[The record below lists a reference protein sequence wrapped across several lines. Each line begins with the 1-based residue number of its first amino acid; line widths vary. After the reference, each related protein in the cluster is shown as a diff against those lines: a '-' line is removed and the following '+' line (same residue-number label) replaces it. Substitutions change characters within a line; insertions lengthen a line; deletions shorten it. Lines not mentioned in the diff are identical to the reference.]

1 MAPRRGAIESPEPEE
16 PSTSLVFNEAL
27 SWRAGKPIATETL
40 LKRLKKLASELRD
53 MDQEEIDK
61 SSLTVVAKELAAQ
74 NLLNHKDNGVKA
86 WTACCLVDILKLCA
100 PDAPYTS
107 SQVKNIFTFF
117 VGIILPALAN
127 PSHPYNTEHKYV
139 LSSLS
144 EVKSI
149 VLMTDLPNAE
159 DLMLHLFSTF
169 FDICSGSLKSSTDEQ
184 ISKDVEYN
192 MSQCLVTLV
201 DEAPVVGAPVIDIIV
216 AQFLR
221 AATPGGGKGK
231 HGAKADDKQST
242 LLLKDL
248 PEAYNMAKTICNDC
262 SDKMSRYV
270 SQYFNDVMMEVST
283 SGGKSNGHRKDDAD
297 SDGDD
302 APTGPSDQDLKELE
316 KAHRL
321 LRELWRASPSV
332 LQNVIPQ
339 VEAELSAENIQL
351 RLLATETLGDI
362 ISGIGAA
369 GPPPLPNMD
378 PAAYPPVR
386 LDDYPV
392 TPITSILVKPSSPQS
407 FSQTHPSVWHSFI
420 GRKNDKS
427 PVIRSAWT
435 TAIGRILVTEAGG
448 IGLNRED
455 EVALVKSLAEKL
467 NDPDEKVRIA
477 AVKAV
482 ASFNLVDIM
491 EKLVPNGPVVKS
503 GSVLSNLAD
512 RARDR
517 KPAVRAEAMTTL
529 GTIWGVATGEIAAG
543 NESVIA
549 SLGAIPSRIFEGF
562 FANDL
567 ELNVVLDHVMFEQL
581 LPLTYPPS
589 KAKISKNGASQ
600 SQLPSDEPFDADKIR
615 AERILLL
622 VRSLDPKPKKAF
634 FAIQARTK
642 SYSDVLAAYIKKC
655 EDFNGGVTEGDAADV
670 KQKLGAVIEYLLQF
684 LPDPLRT
691 SQDLHKYAKLHDR
704 RTYQLLRY
712 TMDPKSDFKTVHNA
726 IKEFSKRIEAA
737 PNAPAGLLDTLTPI
751 IYRSAFLV
759 YNRSHLPAILQ
770 YSRTDDKGLGATAQE
785 VMNEISEKNPQVLTA
800 NIKEL
805 CKTLED
811 EAPTET
817 KENDPGTVATLK
829 ACAVFAKSKTESKSL
844 PKDRKFAQTLVSYAS
859 FGTPPRAAKYAITLL
874 MAATDRKEMHAKDL
888 LEKST
893 KEWKYGEGH
902 FLTKLA
908 AISQL
913 QLLSPK
919 IADDFSDEILEITTQ
934 ELLLQVRT
942 PAKDTDPKWQ
952 NDDELDEECQAK
964 CWALKILVN
973 RLRTVEET
981 EVKTV
986 AQPVFK
992 VLNKLIVD
1000 NGELSKQQDTPRH
1013 HKSRL
1018 RLLAAQLML
1027 KLCTTPIFDEILAPA
1042 QFDRLSFVA
1051 QDEHPNVRKAFI
1063 EKLQKYLVK
1072 DKLPDRF
1079 YTIIFLTAFEPEIN
1093 FKNSIITWIRSRA
1106 KVFVDSKTMVLE
1118 KTLPRLLSLLAHH
1131 PDYSTDPAELIDHAR
1146 YILYYVSSVASE
1158 DNLGLIYKYAQS
1170 VKQARDAIN
1179 PAESENLYVL
1189 SDLTQAVIQKWEA
1202 KKGWTMQ
1209 SYPAKVRVPA
1219 KLFGAL
1225 QSHSIAQEIA
1235 EKNYIPEELDEELDK
1250 LVRNADKKKSQKR
1263 KSIDDSSLPT
1273 AKKQKSEGRP
1283 KSTASKKERVVKTP
1297 KPKKIKEPRTPAISS
1312 AERRKSGR
1320 GVASAKKS
1328 YIDRDDSEDEDEML
1342 EGVSK
1347 WDYFDED
1354 GNRLEPEEEDEES
1367 DAEQEE
1373 DAGDVEE
1380 EEEPVPKPTG
1390 KGRGKPKA
1398 KTPQKSTRIVEEDAE
1413 QSDVVMEDEV
1423 EPQAESEA
1431 EPKRGSRT
1439 ASAKKKQSPRV
1450 APRAAS
1456 SVTSPAP
1463 ASEDEAEVEVNV
1475 EVEEQEDVDMEE
1487 EPVSSPPKR
1496 ASRSTKATPKTKKS
1510 NGKKVAP
1517 REEEVEEEAQPDEND
1532 EVEAEAAVP
1541 TPSPK
1546 PAKSN
1551 AKNARATGRGR
1562 SGRRGAK
1569 AASPEPEVE
1578 AEVEVEEE
1586 EEEEPPTADADVENG
1601 EEDVEM
1607 AEPEVQ
1613 AEIEEEVEEPEPKA
1627 NGKKTR
1633 GGKKT
1638 KLPVQVKEK
1647 TERQVMKPTRNT
1659 RGRAQGVAEEEVV
1672 EEDVEEEAAEEV
1684 EEEVEAAEVKESAKG
1699 GKGRKTK
1706 DVVGRGRNTRGR
1718 AK

>member
-16 PSTSLVFNEAL
+16 PPTSLVFNEPL
-27 SWRAGKPIATETL
+27 SWRAGKPITTETL

-53 MDQEEIDK
+53 MDQEEINK

-86 WTACCLVDILKLCA
+86 WAGCCLVDILKLCA

-117 VGIILPALAN
+117 VTTILPALSN
-127 PSHPYNTEHKYV
+127 PSHTYNTEHKYV
-139 LSSLS
+139 LSSLA

-169 FDICSGSLKSSTDEQ
+169 FDICSGSSKSSTGEQ

-201 DEAPVVGAPVIDIIV
+201 DEAPVVGPHVIDIIV

-221 AATPGGGKGK
+221 AATPSGGKGK

-283 SGGKSNGHRKDDAD
+283 SGGKANGHRKDDAD
-297 SDGDD
+297 SDEDD
-302 APTGPSDQDLKELE
+302 APTGPTDSDLKELN

-321 LRELWRASPSV
+321 LRELWRASPAV

-339 VEAELSAENIQL
+339 VDAELSAENIQL

-491 EKLVPNGPVVKS
+491 EKLAPNGPVTKS

-589 KAKISKNGASQ
+589 KIKGSKNGASQ
-600 SQLPSDEPFDADKIR
+600 SHLSSDEPDRIR

-642 SYSDVLAAYIKKC
+642 SYSDVFTAYIKNARIKK
-655 EDFNGGVTEGDAADV
+655 FNGGVTDGDAADAR
-670 KQKLGAVIEYLLQF
+670 QKLNAVIEYLLQF
-684 LPDPLRT
+684 FPDPLRT

-737 PNAPAGLLDTLTPI
+737 PNAPAGLLDTLTPL
-751 IYRSAFLV
+751 IYRSAFLI
-759 YNRSHLPAILQ
+759 YNRSHLPTILQ
-770 YSRTDDKGLGATAQE
+770 FSRTDDKGLGATAQE

-844 PKDRKFAQTLVSYAS
+844 PKDRKFTQTLVNYAS
-859 FGTPPRAAKYAITLL
+859 YGTPPKAAKYAITLL

-888 LEKST
+888 LEKLS
-893 KEWKYGEGH
+893 KDWKYGESH

-919 IADDFSDEILEITTQ
+919 IADGYSDEILEITTQ

-942 PAKDTDPKWQ
+942 PAQETDPSWQ

-973 RLRTVEET
+973 RLRTVEEA
-981 EVKTV
+981 EIKTV
-986 AQPVFK
+986 AQPVYK
-992 VLNKLIVD
+992 VLNTLIVND
-1000 NGELSKQQDTPRH
+1000 GELSKKQDTPRH

-1027 KLCTTPIFDEILAPA
+1027 KLCTTPIFDELLTPG
-1042 QFDRLSFVA
+1042 QFDRLTFVA
-1051 QDEHPNVRKAFI
+1051 QDEHMNVRKGFV

-1079 YTIIFLTAFEPEIN
+1079 YTIIFLTAFEPEQN

-1106 KVFVDSKTMVLE
+1106 KVFVESKTMVLE

-1131 PDYSTDPAELIDHAR
+1131 PDYSAEPKELVDHAR

-1189 SDLTQAVIQKWEA
+1189 SDLAQAVISKWEV

-1219 KLFGAL
+1219 KLFGPL
-1225 QSHSIAQEIA
+1225 QSHSVAQEIA
-1235 EKNYIPEELDEELDK
+1235 EKNFIPEEMDEELDK
-1250 LVRNADKKKSQKR
+1250 LVRNVDKKKSQKR
-1263 KSIDDSSLPT
+1263 KSMDESSLPA

-1283 KSTASKKERVVKTP
+1283 KSTAPKKERVVKTP

-1320 GVASAKKS
+1320 GTSARKS

-1347 WDYFDED
+1347 WEYFDKD
-1354 GNRLEPEEEDEES
+1354 GNRVESEDDEDEG
-1367 DAEQEE
+1367 DAEQDE
-1373 DAGDVEE
+1373 DDVEENEDDAE
-1380 EEEPVPKPTG
+1380 EEEPKPKSTG
-1390 KGRGKPKA
+1390 KGRGKA
-1398 KTPQKSTRIVEEDAE
+1398 KTPKKPARTVISEDEAE
-1413 QSDVVMEDEV
+1413 QEDVVMEDEAEPEV
-1423 EPQAESEA
+1423 ELEAESET
-1431 EPKRGSRT
+1431 EPTPPQSKRG
-1439 ASAKKKQSPRV
+1439 A
-1450 APRAAS
+1450 RAAAKAKAKTPS
-1456 SVTSPAP
+1456 KKVTTQAP
-1463 ASEDEAEVEVNV
+1463 VTEDESEVEQV
-1475 EVEEQEDVDMEE
+1475 QEDVDMEE
-1487 EPVSSPPKR
+1487 ELVSSPPKR
-1496 ASRSTKATPKTKKS
+1496 ASRSAKATTKGKKS
-1510 NGKKVAP
+1510 NGKKVTP
-1517 REEEVEEEAQPDEND
+1517 QEEVEVDEDNAAD
-1532 EVEAEAAVP
+1532 ADDAAHSAELTEPQETPLP
-1541 TPSPK
+1541 TPSPP
-1546 PAKSN
+1546 PAKTN
-1551 AKNARATGRGR
+1551 TRNPRASGRGR
-1562 SGRRGAK
+1562 NGRGKK
-1569 AASPEPEVE
+1569 AASPEPE
-1578 AEVEVEEE
+1578 AEVEEE
-1586 EEEEPPTADADVENG
+1586 QEPQKEDSPAGDAED
-1601 EEDVEM
+1601 EDVEM
-1607 AEPEVQ
+1607 ADEPELQVD
-1613 AEIEEEVEEPEPKA
+1613 EEEPQT

-1633 GGKKT
+1633 GSTRSGGNKST
-1638 KLPVQVKEK
+1638 LPVQTKSKV
-1647 TERQVMKPTRNT
+1647 ERQALKPARNT
-1659 RGRAQGVAEEEVV
+1659 RGKVQEVEEEVV
-1672 EEDVEEEAAEEV
+1672 EEVADEVVESTPV
-1684 EEEVEAAEVKESAKG
+1684 SAKA
-1699 GKGRKTK
+1699 GKGRKIR
-1706 DVVGRGRNTRGR
+1706 DVVGSGRTTRGR

>member
-1 MAPRRGAIESPEPEE
+1 MAPCRGAIESTEPEE
-16 PSTSLVFNEAL
+16 ASVSLAFNEPL
-27 SWRAGKPIATETL
+27 SWRAGKPIPTETL
-40 LKRLKKLASELRD
+40 SKRLKKLASELRD
-53 MDQEEIDK
+53 MDQEEVDK

-86 WTACCLVDILKLCA
+86 WTGCCLVDILKLCA

-107 SQVKNIFTFF
+107 SQVKVYFS
-117 VGIILPALAN
+117 ALSRPLSD
-127 PSHPYNTEHKYV
+127 PSHTYNTEHKYV
-139 LSSLS
+139 LSSLT

-169 FDICSGSLKSSTDEQ
+169 FDICSGSSKSSTREQ
-184 ISKDVEYN
+184 LSKDVEYN

-201 DEAPVVGAPVIDIIV
+201 DEAQVLGPHVIDIIV

-221 AATPGGGKGK
+221 AATPFGGKSK
-231 HGAKADDKQST
+231 PGAKADDKQST

-262 SDKMSRYV
+262 PDKMSRYV

-283 SGGKSNGHRKDDAD
+283 SGGKANGHRKDDAD
-297 SDGDD
+297 SDEDD
-302 APTGPSDQDLKELE
+302 GPVGPSDADLKELN

-386 LDDYPV
+386 LHDYPA
-392 TPITSILVKPSSPQS
+392 TPIASILVKPSSPQS
-407 FSQTHPSVWHSFI
+407 FSQTHPSVYHSFI

-477 AVKAV
+477 AVRAV

-491 EKLVPNGPVVKS
+491 EKLAPNGPMIKS

-517 KPAVRAEAMTTL
+517 KPAVRAEAMKTL

-543 NESVIA
+543 NESVVA

-589 KAKISKNGASQ
+589 KAKGSKNGASQ
-600 SQLPSDEPFDADKIR
+600 SQASSDEPFDADRIR
-615 AERILLL
+615 VERILLL
-622 VRSLDPKPKKAF
+622 VRSLDAKPKKAF
-634 FAIQARTK
+634 FALQARQK
-642 SYSDVLAAYIKKC
+642 SYSDILAHYVKNC
-655 EDFNGGVTEGDAADV
+655 EEFNGGVTDGDAADA
-670 KQKLGAVIEYLLQF
+670 KQKLGAVIDYLLQF

-712 TMDPKSDFKTVHNA
+712 TMDPKTDFKTVHNA

-751 IYRSAFLV
+751 IYRSAFLI
-759 YNRSHLPAILQ
+759 YNRSHLPSILQ
-770 YSRTDDKGLGATAQE
+770 FSRTDDKGLGATAQE
-785 VMNEISEKNPQVLTA
+785 VMNEISEKNPQVFTA
-800 NIKEL
+800 NIKEM

-817 KENDPGTVATLK
+817 KDNGSGTVATLK
-829 ACAVFAKSKTESKSL
+829 ACAVYVKSKTESKSL
-844 PKDRKFAQTLVSYAS
+844 PKDREFIQTLVSYAS
-859 FGTPPRAAKYAITLL
+859 YGTPPRASKYAITLL
-874 MAATDRKEMHAKDL
+874 MAVADRKEMHAKDL

-893 KEWKYGEGH
+893 KDWKYGESH

-919 IADDFSDEILEITTQ
+919 IADDFSDQIVEITTS

-942 PAKDTDPKWQ
+942 PAKETDPIWQ
-952 NDDELDEECQAK
+952 GDDELDEECQAK

-973 RLRTVEET
+973 RLRTVEEA
-981 EVKTV
+981 EVRTV
-986 AQPVFK
+986 AQPVFRI
-992 VLNKLIVD
+992 LNALIV
-1000 NGELSKQQDTPRH
+1000 NEGELSKKKDTPIH

-1018 RLLAAQLML
+1018 RLVAAQLML
-1027 KLCTTPIFDEILAPA
+1027 KLCTTSIFDEILAPT

-1051 QDEHPNVRKAFI
+1051 QDQSLNVRRGFVK
-1063 EKLQKYLVK
+1063 KLQKYLVK
-1072 DKLPDRF
+1072 DRLPDRF
-1079 YTIIFLTAFEPEIN
+1079 YTIIFLTAFEPDQN
-1093 FKNSIITWIRSRA
+1093 FKTSIVTWIRSRA
-1106 KVFVDSKTMVLE
+1106 KVFAESKTMVLE

-1131 PDYSTDPAELIDHAR
+1131 PDYSTEPKDLIDHAR

-1170 VKQARDAIN
+1170 VKQARDAIH
-1179 PAESENLYVL
+1179 PAQSENLYVL
-1189 SDLTQAVIQKWEA
+1189 SDLTQAVISKWEA

-1209 SYPAKVRVPA
+1209 SYPAKLRVPA
-1219 KLFGAL
+1219 KLFGPL
-1225 QSHSIAQEIA
+1225 QSHDVAQEIA
-1235 EKNYIPEELDEELDK
+1235 EKNYIPEEVDEGLDS
-1250 LVRNADKKKSQKR
+1250 LVRNVDKKKSQKR
-1263 KSIDDSSLPT
+1263 KSIDESSLPA
-1273 AKKQKSEGRP
+1273 AKKQKSEARP
-1283 KSTASKKERVVKTP
+1283 KSTAGKKERAAKTP

-1320 GVASAKKS
+1320 GASARKS
-1328 YIDRDDSEDEDEML
+1328 YIDRDDSEDENEML

-1347 WDYFDED
+1347 WVYYDKD
-1354 GNRLEPEEEDEES
+1354 GNEVESEEEDEPEQDED
-1367 DAEQEE
+1367 DAEVDE
-1373 DAGDVEE
+1373 DDVKG
-1380 EEEPVPKPTG
+1380 EEPVPNSTG
-1390 KGRGKPKA
+1390 KGKRKAKA
-1398 KTPQKSTRIVEEDAE
+1398 KTPLKKSARTVV
-1413 QSDVVMEDEV
+1413 SD
-1423 EPQAESEA
+1423 
-1431 EPKRGSRT
+1431 
-1439 ASAKKKQSPRV
+1439 
-1450 APRAAS
+1450 
-1456 SVTSPAP
+1456 
-1463 ASEDEAEVEVNV
+1463 DEAETER
-1475 EVEEQEDVDMEE
+1475 EDVDMEE
-1487 EPVSSPPKR
+1487 EAEHEGEAEVEPTPPPKPKRGVKAEAKSKAKTKTPSKKAAPVSTPISEDEVKVGQEEEDVEMEDEIVSSPPR
-1496 ASRSTKATPKTKKS
+1496 RTSRSSKPTPRGR
-1510 NGKKVAP
+1510 GKKAIS
-1517 REEEVEEEAQPDEND
+1517 EEEIEEVAGGDQASDDDAIEL
-1532 EVEAEAAVP
+1532 AEPTSQDSPPP
-1541 TPSPK
+1541 TPSPP
-1546 PAKSN
+1546 PAK
-1551 AKNARATGRGR
+1551 ANARNSRAAGRGR
-1562 SGRRGAK
+1562 NGKRKK
-1569 AASPEPEVE
+1569 AASPEPE
-1578 AEVEVEEE
+1578 AEEE
-1586 EEEEPPTADADVENG
+1586 EEEVQEPEKEDSPIPVAED
-1601 EEDVEM
+1601 EDVGM
-1607 AEPEVQ
+1607 ADEPEVQ
-1613 AEIEEEVEEPEPKA
+1613 AEVDEEEPQT

-1633 GGKKT
+1633 SNRGSNKST
-1638 KLPVQVKEK
+1638 SVVQAREK
-1647 TERQVMKPTRNT
+1647 TSRQALKPTRNT
-1659 RGRAQGVAEEEVV
+1659 RGKVQEVV
-1672 EEDVEEEAAEEV
+1672 EEVETEVTEEETTPV
-1684 EEEVEAAEVKESAKG
+1684 RTSG
-1699 GKGRKTK
+1699 GKGKGKGKKVGQVK
-1706 DVVGRGRNTRGR
+1706 DVVESGNRRTMRGR

>member
-16 PSTSLVFNEAL
+16 PSASLVFNEAL

-74 NLLNHKDNGVKA
+74 NLLNHKDNGVRA

-169 FDICSGSLKSSTDEQ
+169 FDICSVFGYFGRRSASR
-184 ISKDVEYN
+184 
-192 MSQCLVTLV
+192 
-201 DEAPVVGAPVIDIIV
+201 GAPVIDIIV

-427 PVIRSAWT
+427 PIIRSAWT

-517 KPAVRAEAMTTL
+517 KSAVRAEAMTTL

-543 NESVIA
+543 NEIVIA

-600 SQLPSDEPFDADKIR
+600 SQLSSDEPFDADKIR

-622 VRSLDPKPKKAF
+622 VRSLDHKPKKAF

-770 YSRTDDKGLGATAQE
+770 FSRTDDKGLGATAQE

-859 FGTPPRAAKYAITLL
+859 FGAPPRAAKYAITLL

-893 KEWKYGEGH
+893 KEWNDQSIA
-902 FLTKLA
+902 TV
-908 AISQL
+908 I
-913 QLLSPK
+913 PK

-973 RLRTVEET
+973 RLRTVEEA

-1018 RLLAAQLML
+1018 RLFAAQLML

-1283 KSTASKKERVVKTP
+1283 KSTASKKERVIKTP
-1297 KPKKIKEPRTPAISS
+1297 KAKKIKEPRTPAISS

-1320 GVASAKKS
+1320 GIASAKKS
-1328 YIDRDDSEDEDEML
+1328 YIDRDSSEDEDEML

-1354 GNRLEPEEEDEES
+1354 GNRVEAEEEDEES

-1380 EEEPVPKPTG
+1380 EEEPVLKSTG
-1390 KGRGKPKA
+1390 KGRGRSKT
-1398 KTPQKSTRIVEEDAE
+1398 KTPQKSARIVEEEAE

-1431 EPKRGSRT
+1431 EPTPPKSKRGSRI
-1439 ASAKKKQSPRV
+1439 ASAKKKQSAKVV
-1450 APRAAS
+1450 AQNAS
-1456 SVTSPAP
+1456 SATPPAP
-1463 ASEDEAEVEVNV
+1463 ASEDEAEVEGNV
-1475 EVEEQEDVDMEE
+1475 EVEEEQEDVNMDD

-1517 REEEVEEEAQPDEND
+1517 QEEEAEEEAQADVDN
-1532 EVEAEAAVP
+1532 EVEAEAEAAVP

-1551 AKNARATGRGR
+1551 ARNAKATGRGR
-1562 SGRRGAK
+1562 SSRRGAK
-1569 AASPEPEVE
+1569 ASPEPEVE
-1578 AEVEVEEE
+1578 VEVEEE
-1586 EEEEPPTADADVENG
+1586 ESPSADADVE
-1601 EEDVEM
+1601 M
-1607 AEPEVQ
+1607 
-1613 AEIEEEVEEPEPKA
+1613 AEIEEEIEEPEPKT

-1638 KLPVQVKEK
+1638 KLPVQTKEK
-1647 TERQVMKPTRNT
+1647 PEKQVSKPTRNT
-1659 RGRAQGVAEEEVV
+1659 RGRAQEVAEEEVV
-1672 EEDVEEEAAEEV
+1672 EEDVEEEAPEEV
-1684 EEEVEAAEVKESAKG
+1684 EEEVEAVEVKESAKG

-1706 DVVGRGRNTRGR
+1706 DVVGSGRNTRGR

>member
-16 PSTSLVFNEAL
+16 PSTSLVFDEPL

-86 WTACCLVDILKLCA
+86 WAGCCLVDILKLCA

-107 SQVKNIFTFF
+107 SQVKNIFAFF
-117 VGIILPALAN
+117 VTTILPALSN
-127 PSHPYNTEHKYV
+127 PSHTYNTEHKYV
-139 LSSLS
+139 LSSLA

-169 FDICSGSLKSSTDEQ
+169 FDICSGSSKSSTGEQ

-201 DEAPVVGAPVIDIIV
+201 DEAPVVGPHVIDIIV

-221 AATPGGGKGK
+221 AATPSGGKSK

-283 SGGKSNGHRKDDAD
+283 SGGKANGHRKDDAD
-297 SDGDD
+297 SDEDD
-302 APTGPSDQDLKELE
+302 APTGPTDSDLKELN

-321 LRELWRASPSV
+321 LRELWRASPAV

-351 RLLATETLGDI
+351 RMLATETLGDI

-392 TPITSILVKPSSPQS
+392 TPITSILIKPSSPQS

-435 TAIGRILVTEAGG
+435 TAIGRILVTQAGG

-467 NDPDEKVRIA
+467 NDPDEKVRVA

-491 EKLVPNGPVVKS
+491 EKLAPNGPVTKS

-549 SLGAIPSRIFEGF
+549 SLGAIPSRIFDAF
-562 FANDL
+562 FANDS
-567 ELNVVLDHVMFEQL
+567 ELNVLLDHVMFEQL

-589 KAKISKNGASQ
+589 KIKGSKNGSSQ
-600 SQLPSDEPFDADKIR
+600 SLLSSDEPFDADRIR

-642 SYSDVLAAYIKKC
+642 SYSDVFTAYIKKC
-655 EDFNGGVTEGDAADV
+655 EEFNGGVTGGDAADAR
-670 KQKLGAVIEYLLQF
+670 QKLNAVIEYLLQF
-684 LPDPLRT
+684 FPDPLRT

-737 PNAPAGLLDTLTPI
+737 PNAPAGLLDTLTPL
-751 IYRSAFLV
+751 IYRSAFLI
-759 YNRSHLPAILQ
+759 YNRSHLPTILQ
-770 YSRTDDKGLGATAQE
+770 FSRTDDKGLGATAQE

-817 KENDPGTVATLK
+817 KENEPGTVATLK

-844 PKDRKFAQTLVSYAS
+844 PKDRKFTQTLVNYAS
-859 FGTPPRAAKYAITLL
+859 FGTPPKAAKYAITLL
-874 MAATDRKEMHAKDL
+874 MAATDRKEMHAKDI
-888 LEKST
+888 LEKSS
-893 KEWKYGEGH
+893 KDWKYGEGH

-919 IADDFSDEILEITTQ
+919 IADDYSNEILEITTKN
-934 ELLLQVRT
+934 LLLQVRT
-942 PAKDTDPKWQ
+942 PAKDTDPSWQ

-973 RLRTVEET
+973 RLRTVEEA
-981 EVKTV
+981 EIKTV
-986 AQPVFK
+986 AQPVYK
-992 VLNKLIVD
+992 LLNTLIVND
-1000 NGELSKQQDTPRH
+1000 GELSKKQDTPRH

-1027 KLCTTPIFDEILAPA
+1027 KLCTTPAFDELLTPA

-1051 QDEHPNVRKAFI
+1051 QDEHMNVRRGFV

-1079 YTIIFLTAFEPEIN
+1079 YTIIFLTAFEPEQN

-1106 KVFVDSKTMVLE
+1106 KVFAESKSMVLE

-1131 PDYSTDPAELIDHAR
+1131 PDYSVEPRELIDHAR
-1146 YILYYVSSVASE
+1146 YILYYVSSIASE

-1170 VKQARDAIN
+1170 VKQARDSIN
-1179 PAESENLYVL
+1179 PVESENLYVL
-1189 SDLTQAVIQKWEA
+1189 SDLAQAVISKWEV

-1219 KLFGAL
+1219 KLFGPL

-1235 EKNYIPEELDEELDK
+1235 EKNFIPEEMDEELDK
-1250 LVRNADKKKSQKR
+1250 LIRNVDKKKSQKR
-1263 KSIDDSSLPT
+1263 KSMDESSLPV

-1283 KSTASKKERVVKTP
+1283 KSAAPKKERVVKTP

-1320 GVASAKKS
+1320 GASARKS
-1328 YIDRDDSEDEDEML
+1328 YVDRDDSEDEDEML

-1347 WDYFDED
+1347 WEYFDND
-1354 GNRLEPEEEDEES
+1354 GNRVEPEDDEDEDEDEDEG
-1367 DAEQEE
+1367 DAEQDE
-1373 DAGDVEE
+1373 DDVEENEDDAE
-1380 EEEPVPKPTG
+1380 EEEPKPKSTG
-1390 KGRGKPKA
+1390 KGKA
-1398 KTPQKSTRIVEEDAE
+1398 KTRTPKKSARTAVSEDEAE
-1413 QSDVVMEDEV
+1413 QEDVVMEDEAEPEV
-1423 EPQAESEA
+1423 EAEPEPESEA
-1431 EPKRGSRT
+1431 EPIPPQSKRG
-1439 ASAKKKQSPRV
+1439 A
-1450 APRAAS
+1450 RAAAKS
-1456 SVTSPAP
+1456 KAKAKTPSKAKNQAPVT
-1463 ASEDEAEVEVNV
+1463 EDESEVEQV
-1475 EVEEQEDVDMEE
+1475 QEDVDMEE
-1487 EPVSSPPKR
+1487 ELVSSPPKR
-1496 ASRSTKATPKTKKS
+1496 ASRSAKATPKGKKS
-1510 NGKKVAP
+1510 NGKKITSQ
-1517 REEEVEEEAQPDEND
+1517 EEVELDEDDAADANDAVESADSVAPEEITI
-1532 EVEAEAAVP
+1532 P
-1541 TPSPK
+1541 TPSP
-1546 PAKSN
+1546 PRAKTN
-1551 AKNARATGRGR
+1551 TRNPRASGRGR
-1562 SGRRGAK
+1562 NGRGKK
-1569 AASPEPEVE
+1569 AVSPEPEAEIEEEQVLQTEDSPAVE
-1578 AEVEVEEE
+1578 AE
-1586 EEEEPPTADADVENG
+1586 D
-1601 EEDVEM
+1601 EDVEM
-1607 AEPEVQ
+1607 ADEPEFQVDV
-1613 AEIEEEVEEPEPKA
+1613 EEEPQT
-1627 NGKKTR
+1627 NGKNTR
-1633 GGKKT
+1633 GSKRSSGNT
-1638 KLPVQVKEK
+1638 STLPVQTKSKVN
-1647 TERQVMKPTRNT
+1647 RQALKPTRNI
-1659 RGRAQGVAEEEVV
+1659 RGKVQEVEEEVV
-1672 EEDVEEEAAEEV
+1672 EEVVESTPV
-1684 EEEVEAAEVKESAKG
+1684 SAKAS
-1699 GKGRKTK
+1699 KGRKIK
-1706 DVVGRGRNTRGR
+1706 DVVGSGRTTRGR

>member
-1 MAPRRGAIESPEPEE
+1 MVPRRGAIESPEPEE
-16 PSTSLVFNEAL
+16 PSMSLVFNEAL

-86 WTACCLVDILKLCA
+86 WAGCCLVDILKLCA

-117 VGIILPALAN
+117 VGTILPALSN
-127 PSHPYNTEHKYV
+127 PSHTYNTEHKYV
-139 LSSLS
+139 LSSLT

-169 FDICSGSLKSSTDEQ
+169 FDVCSGSSKSSTGEQ

-201 DEAPVVGAPVIDIIV
+201 DEAPVVGPQVIDIIV

-221 AATPGGGKGK
+221 AATPSGSKNK
-231 HGAKADDKQST
+231 LGAKADDKQST

-283 SGGKSNGHRKDDAD
+283 TGGKANGHRKDDAD
-297 SDGDD
+297 SDEDE
-302 APTGPSDQDLKELE
+302 APTGPSDADLKELN

-339 VEAELSAENIQL
+339 VEAELSAENVQL

-407 FSQTHPSVWHSFI
+407 FSQTHPSVYHSFI

-435 TAIGRILVTEAGG
+435 IAIGRILVTEAGG

-491 EKLVPNGPVVKS
+491 EKLVPNGPMIKS

-517 KPAVRAEAMTTL
+517 KPAVRAEAMKTL

-543 NESVIA
+543 NKSVIA
-549 SLGAIPSRIFEGF
+549 SLGAIPSRILEGF

-589 KAKISKNGASQ
+589 KAKGSKSGPSQ
-600 SQLPSDEPFDADKIR
+600 SQLSPDEPFDADRIR
-615 AERILLL
+615 AERVLLL
-622 VRSLDPKPKKAF
+622 VRSLDAKPKKAF
-634 FAIQARTK
+634 FALQARQK
-642 SYSDVLAAYIKKC
+642 SYSDVLTAYVKRC
-655 EDFNGGVTEGDAADV
+655 EEFNGGVTDGDAADGR
-670 KQKLGAVIEYLLQF
+670 QKLNAMIDYLLQF
-684 LPDPLRT
+684 LPDSLRT

-737 PNAPAGLLDTLTPI
+737 PNAPAGLLDTLAPI
-751 IYRSAFLV
+751 IYRSAFLI

-770 YSRTDDKGLGATAQE
+770 FSRTDDKGLGATAQE

-811 EAPTET
+811 EAPTES

-844 PKDRKFAQTLVSYAS
+844 PKDRNFIQTLVSYAS
-859 FGTPPRAAKYAITLL
+859 YGTPPRAAKYAITLL

-888 LEKST
+888 LEKSS
-893 KEWKYGEGH
+893 KKWKYGDGH

-919 IADDFSDEILEITTQ
+919 IADEFSDEILEITTQ

-942 PAKDTDPKWQ
+942 RAKETDPNWQ

-992 VLNKLIVD
+992 VLNTLIVND
-1000 NGELSKQQDTPRH
+1000 GELSKKQDTPKH

-1051 QDEHPNVRKAFI
+1051 QDENPNVRRGFV

-1079 YTIIFLTAFEPEIN
+1079 YTMIFLTAFEPEPN
-1093 FKNSIITWIRSRA
+1093 FKSSIVTWIRSRA
-1106 KVFVDSKTMVLE
+1106 KVFVESKTMVLE

-1131 PDYSTDPAELIDHAR
+1131 PDYNPNPAELIDHAR

-1170 VKQARDAIN
+1170 VKQARDAIK

-1189 SDLTQAVIQKWEA
+1189 SDLTQAVISKWEV
-1202 KKGWTMQ
+1202 KKGWNMQ
-1209 SYPAKVRVPA
+1209 SYPAKVMVPA
-1219 KLFGAL
+1219 KLFAAL
-1225 QSHSIAQEIA
+1225 QSHSVAQEIA
-1235 EKNYIPEELDEELDK
+1235 ERNFIPEEMDEELDR
-1250 LVRNADKKKSQKR
+1250 LVRNVDKKKSHKR
-1263 KSIDDSSLPT
+1263 KSMDDSSLPAT
-1273 AKKQKSEGRP
+1273 KKQKSEGRP
-1283 KSTASKKERVVKTP
+1283 KSTAPKKERVAKSS
-1297 KPKKIKEPRTPAISS
+1297 KPKKFKEPRTPAIGS
-1312 AERRKSGR
+1312 AERRKSER
-1320 GVASAKKS
+1320 GASARNS
-1328 YIDRDDSEDEDEML
+1328 YMDRDDSEDENEML

-1347 WDYFDED
+1347 WEYFDED
-1354 GNRLEPEEEDEES
+1354 GNKVESEGENEEEGDASEVDED
-1367 DAEQEE
+1367 DA
-1373 DAGDVEE
+1373 E
-1380 EEEPVPKPTG
+1380 EEEPKPKPTG
-1390 KGRGKPKA
+1390 KQKTKARTPK
-1398 KTPQKSTRIVEEDAE
+1398 KSART
-1413 QSDVVMEDEV
+1413 VVSEDEV
-1423 EPQAESEA
+1423 EAESE
-1431 EPKRGSRT
+1431 
-1439 ASAKKKQSPRV
+1439 Q
-1450 APRAAS
+1450 
-1456 SVTSPAP
+1456 
-1463 ASEDEAEVEVNV
+1463 
-1475 EVEEQEDVDMEE
+1475 EQESEQEPEQEQVDVNMEDAL
-1487 EPVSSPPKR
+1487 VSSPPKR
-1496 ASRSTKATPKTKKS
+1496 ASKSAKATPQSKKAS
-1510 NGKKVAP
+1510 GKKAVP
-1517 REEEVEEEAQPDEND
+1517 EEEVEEENPADGEDAVELATLTSSQPL
-1532 EVEAEAAVP
+1532 P
-1541 TPSPK
+1541 TPSP
-1546 PAKSN
+1546 PPLAK
-1551 AKNARATGRGR
+1551 ARRGR
-1562 SGRRGAK
+1562 K
-1569 AASPEPEVE
+1569 AAGKKVPSPEPEPEPE
-1578 AEVEVEEE
+1578 AEE
-1586 EEEEPPTADADVENG
+1586 EEEEPEKEDSPVADVEVD
-1601 EEDVEM
+1601 DVEM
-1607 AEPEVQ
+1607 ADDVESGVGLDL
-1613 AEIEEEVEEPEPKA
+1613 AVEEEVEEVEEVEEEEPQS

-1633 GGKKT
+1633 ASTRSGGNKST
-1638 KLPVQVKEK
+1638 SILVGTTKEK
-1647 TERQVMKPTRNT
+1647 SSRQALKPTRNT
-1659 RGRAQGVAEEEVV
+1659 RGKVV
-1672 EEDVEEEAAEEV
+1672 Q
-1684 EEEVEAAEVKESAKG
+1684 EVEAQVLETEMETETETQVMEEESPMASGKGGKAKGAKGAKG
-1699 GKGRKTK
+1699 GKEAKIR
-1706 DVVGRGRNTRGR
+1706 DVVGSGRTTRGR

>member
-16 PSTSLVFNEAL
+16 PSMSLVFNEAL

-53 MDQEEIDK
+53 MDQEEVDK

-86 WTACCLVDILKLCA
+86 WTGCCLVDVLKLCA

-117 VGIILPALAN
+117 VGTILPALSN
-127 PSHPYNTEHKYV
+127 PSHTYNTEHKYV
-139 LSSLS
+139 LSSLT

-169 FDICSGSLKSSTDEQ
+169 FDICSGSSKSSTGEQ
-184 ISKDVEYN
+184 VSKDVEYN

-201 DEAPVVGAPVIDIIV
+201 DEAPVVGPQVIDIIV

-221 AATPGGGKGK
+221 AATPIGGKNK

-283 SGGKSNGHRKDDAD
+283 SGGKANGNRKDDAD
-297 SDGDD
+297 SDDDD
-302 APTGPSDQDLKELE
+302 APTGPSDADLKELN

-386 LDDYPV
+386 LHDYPV
-392 TPITSILVKPSSPQS
+392 MPITSILVKPSSPQS
-407 FSQTHPSVWHSFI
+407 FSQTHPSVYHSFI

-455 EVALVKSLAEKL
+455 EIALVKSLAEKL

-491 EKLVPNGPVVKS
+491 EKLVPNGPVIKS

-589 KAKISKNGASQ
+589 KAKGSKNGFSQ
-600 SQLPSDEPFDADKIR
+600 SQSSSDEPFDADRIR

-622 VRSLDPKPKKAF
+622 VRSLDAKPKKAF
-634 FAIQARTK
+634 FALQARQK
-642 SYSDVLAAYIKKC
+642 PYFDVLSAYIKKC
-655 EDFNGGVTEGDAADV
+655 EEFNGGVTDGDAADV
-670 KQKLGAVIEYLLQF
+670 RQKLNAVIDYLLQF

-691 SQDLHKYAKLHDR
+691 SQDLHKYSKLHDR

-737 PNAPAGLLDTLTPI
+737 PNVPAGLLDTFTPI
-751 IYRSAFLV
+751 IYRSAFLI

-770 YSRTDDKGLGATAQE
+770 FSRTDDKGLGATAQE

-811 EAPTET
+811 EAPTEE

-844 PKDRKFAQTLVSYAS
+844 PKDRKFTQTLVSYAS
-859 FGTPPRAAKYAITLL
+859 YGTPPRAAKYAITLL

-893 KEWKYGEGH
+893 KEWKYGERH

-919 IADDFSDEILEITTQ
+919 IADDYSDEILEITTQ

-942 PAKDTDPKWQ
+942 PAKETDPSWQ

-981 EVKTV
+981 EVKAV

-992 VLNKLIVD
+992 VLNTLIVK
-1000 NGELSKQQDTPRH
+1000 NGELSKKQDTPRH

-1018 RLLAAQLML
+1018 RLLAAQLIL

-1042 QFDRLSFVA
+1042 DFDRLSFVA
-1051 QDEHPNVRKAFI
+1051 QDEHMNVRKGFV

-1079 YTIIFLTAFEPEIN
+1079 YTIIFLTAFEPEQN
-1093 FKNSIITWIRSRA
+1093 FKNSIVTWIRSRA
-1106 KVFVDSKTMVLE
+1106 KVFFESKTMVLE

-1131 PDYSTDPAELIDHAR
+1131 PDYSAEAAELIDHAR

-1170 VKQARDAIN
+1170 VKQARDAIS

-1189 SDLTQAVIQKWEA
+1189 SDLTQAIISKWEV

-1225 QSHSIAQEIA
+1225 QSHSVAQEIA
-1235 EKNYIPEELDEELDK
+1235 EKNYIPEEMDEELDR
-1250 LVRNADKKKSQKR
+1250 LVRNVDKKKSQKR
-1263 KSIDDSSLPT
+1263 KSMDESSLPA
-1273 AKKQKSEGRP
+1273 AKKQKSEAKP
-1283 KSTASKKERVVKTP
+1283 KSTASRKVAKTP
-1297 KPKKIKEPRTPAISS
+1297 KPRKIKEPKTPTISS
-1312 AERRKSGR
+1312 ADRRKSGR
-1320 GVASAKKS
+1320 GASARKS
-1328 YIDRDDSEDEDEML
+1328 YVDRDDDEDEDEML

-1347 WDYFDED
+1347 WDYFDEA
-1354 GNRLEPEEEDEES
+1354 GNQMESEEEEEEEDEEG
-1367 DAEQEE
+1367 DAEDEH
-1373 DAGDVEE
+1373 DAE
-1380 EEEPVPKPTG
+1380 EEEPVPKSTG
-1390 KGRGKPKA
+1390 KGKAKA
-1398 KTPQKSTRIVEEDAE
+1398 KTPKKSART
-1413 QSDVVMEDEV
+1413 VV
-1423 EPQAESEA
+1423 
-1431 EPKRGSRT
+1431 
-1439 ASAKKKQSPRV
+1439 
-1450 APRAAS
+1450 
-1456 SVTSPAP
+1456 
-1463 ASEDEAEVEVNV
+1463 SEDEA
-1475 EVEEQEDVDMEE
+1475 EQEDVDMEDE
-1487 EPVSSPPKR
+1487 VEPLEAESPPPQPKRGARAAAKSNAKAKTSKKAAPAPVSEDEIEAEQEQEDVEMEDEVVSSPPKR
-1496 ASRSTKATPKTKKS
+1496 ASRSAKPTPKGK
-1510 NGKKVAP
+1510 GKKAV
-1517 REEEVEEEAQPDEND
+1517 REEVEEEVENNTD
-1532 EVEAEAAVP
+1532 AEGAAALTELATSQNSPQP
-1541 TPSPK
+1541 TPSP
-1546 PAKSN
+1546 PAKTSSR
-1551 AKNARATGRGR
+1551 NARAAGRGR
-1562 SGRRGAK
+1562 NGKQKK
-1569 AASPEPEVE
+1569 AASPEPEE
-1578 AEVEVEEE
+1578 AEVEEEKEDSPAAHDAE
-1586 EEEEPPTADADVENG
+1586 EDGDEEMADDIEPEAEADA
-1601 EEDVEM
+1601 
-1607 AEPEVQ
+1607 
-1613 AEIEEEVEEPEPKA
+1613 EVEEQEPEPEPQT
-1627 NGKKTR
+1627 NGKKPR
-1633 GGKKT
+1633 GRLRGHHNT
-1638 KLPVQVKEK
+1638 SADVVLVPENEK
-1647 TERQVMKPTRNT
+1647 NFRQALKPTRNT
-1659 RGRAQGVAEEEVV
+1659 RGKIVR
-1672 EEDVEEEAAEEV
+1672 
-1684 EEEVEAAEVKESAKG
+1684 
-1699 GKGRKTK
+1699 
-1706 DVVGRGRNTRGR
+1706 DVVGGEMGVVEVEGEKERKESKERESVAGKGGRGRGKKIKGVVAGGRTTRAR